1 MIEHNLL
8 DVRKAINNEKK
19 LPKDEK
25 EVFVALKPY
34 IRKFSVQEFDNLY
47 EGILLQKLLMQR
59 LNQLKYFQSIGLNS
73 YEQVNDY
80 LFSDIQAK
88 EAKNSKLIC

>member
-1 MIEHNLL
+1 
-8 DVRKAINNEKK
+8 
-19 LPKDEK
+19 
-25 EVFVALKPY
+25 
-34 IRKFSVQEFDNLY
+34 
-47 EGILLQKLLMQR
+47 MQR

-88 EAKNSKLIC
+88 EAKNSKSIY

>member
-1 MIEHNLL
+1 M
-8 DVRKAINNEKK
+8 RKAINNEKK

-25 EVFVALKPY
+25 EVFVALKPF
-34 IRKFSVQEFDNLY
+34 IRKFSAQEFENLY

-59 LNQLKYFQSIGLNS
+59 LNQLKYFQSLGLNS

-80 LFSDIQAK
+80 LISDIQAK
-88 EAKNSKLIC
+88 EEKNSKFI